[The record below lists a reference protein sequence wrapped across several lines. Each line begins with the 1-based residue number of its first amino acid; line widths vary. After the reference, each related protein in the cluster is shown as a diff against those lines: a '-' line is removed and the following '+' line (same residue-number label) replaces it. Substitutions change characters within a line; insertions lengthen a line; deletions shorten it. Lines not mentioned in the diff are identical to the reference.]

1 MFKRLIVLITLGL
14 LVSGCFMGPMAFIG
28 PATSGFTTASIAQS
42 GATSA
47 ANYVFKQKTG
57 KGFVEHALYS
67 INKKKSEAMEKEMTK
82 EKNKI
87 GKRSIVCFFIEP
99 VLELVFCLIEPH
111 DQTALMRRARH

>member
-1 MFKRLIVLITLGL
+1 MIKKIIVLTLLG
-14 LVSGCFMGPMAFIG
+14 VSLTGCFMGPMAFIG

-67 INKKKSEAMEKEMTK
+67 INKKKSEA
-82 EKNKI
+82 I
-87 GKRSIVCFFIEP
+87 LRSIQ
-99 VLELVFCLIEPH
+99 
-111 DQTALMRRARH
+111 QTYLPKNIVSEIKIAHK